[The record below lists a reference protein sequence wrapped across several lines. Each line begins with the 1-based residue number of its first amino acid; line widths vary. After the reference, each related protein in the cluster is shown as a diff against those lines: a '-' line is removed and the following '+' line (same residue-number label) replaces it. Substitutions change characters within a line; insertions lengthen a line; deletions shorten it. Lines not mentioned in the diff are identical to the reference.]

1 MIKMDKVLVEFTGQN
16 LNKKKTQ
23 KERMEFVPYSMTSI
37 NSDSEFK
44 FSFLFCRHI
53 SVILPNERQVGK
65 KTVRRFLSICN

>member
-37 NSDSEFK
+37 NSDSEFN
-44 FSFLFCRHI
+44 FLFFF
-53 SVILPNERQVGK
+53 VG
-65 KTVRRFLSICN
+65 T